1 MHYRP
6 VEHSEDDVHV
16 SGPQNPDAGN
26 MGAMD
31 DDVWGGDEEAQIAE
45 TVHPS
50 DMRRLEAEHTTAGYR
65 EGIAKGKEDT
75 LQKGFDQ
82 GYSSGAAI
90 GLQAGQL
97 LGTLEGIA
105 QAVEAHKD
113 KFDTAEK
120 LLQEALAELSVEKIF
135 ASEFWTAEGLPKYEV
150 PVSSGD
156 RNGHSEGALSH
167 PIIHKWTAIVD
178 EQMSLWGI
186 DRTILQHLNSD
197 MPEPQLDEGE
207 PSTDLPARDPLAW

>member
-1 MHYRP
+1 MYL
-6 VEHSEDDVHV
+6 
-16 SGPQNPDAGN
+16 SGPPNPDAGN
-26 MGAMD
+26 MVAMD
-31 DDVWGGDEEAQIAE
+31 DDVWGGDDEAQVAE
-45 TVHPS
+45 IVHPS

-65 EGIAKGKEDT
+65 EGIARGKEDT

-82 GYSSGAAI
+82 GYSTGAAI

-150 PVSSGD
+150 SVDSRG
-156 RNGHSEGALSH
+156 RNGHNEGALAH
-167 PIIHKWTAIVD
+167 PILHKWTAIVD
-178 EQMSLWGI
+178 GQISLWGI